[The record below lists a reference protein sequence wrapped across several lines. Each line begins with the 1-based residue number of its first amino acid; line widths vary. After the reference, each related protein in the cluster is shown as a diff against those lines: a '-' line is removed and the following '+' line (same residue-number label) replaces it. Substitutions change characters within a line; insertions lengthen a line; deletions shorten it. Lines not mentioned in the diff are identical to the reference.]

1 MSETKFL
8 IGHSGLDMQDDFYP
22 DYLPQ
27 EWRFDY
33 YSTMFKSLSL
43 PIDTDEDLDQIFEE
57 LESFEDE
64 FELVLSIEQEQ
75 LLDENE
81 LNKLLKIVSDYKDQF
96 TLFCEI
102 DKQPNSKIMN
112 ALQGYQLCFQ
122 SYEEL
127 KFDLKNKKS
136 ASNQLYF
143 NNLPVYSSSSV
154 AWDDKQIRS
163 YLEEVSSINT
173 RTVLICKHTESETL
187 NKIRI
192 IAELLGF

>member
-22 DYLPQ
+22 DDLPQ

-57 LESFEDE
+57 LEDFEDE
-64 FELVLSIEQEQ
+64 FELVVSIEQEQ

-136 ASNQLYF
+136 VSNQLYF

-154 AWDDKQIRS
+154 AWDDKQIKS
-163 YLEEVSSINT
+163 YLEEASSINT
-173 RTVLICKHTESETL
+173 RTVLICKYTESETL

>member
-22 DYLPQ
+22 DDLPQ

-143 NNLPVYSSSSV
+143 NNLPVFYSSV
-154 AWDDKQIRS
+154 AWDDKQIKS
-163 YLEEVSSINT
+163 YLEEASGINT
-173 RTVLICKHTESETL
+173 RTVLICKYAESETL